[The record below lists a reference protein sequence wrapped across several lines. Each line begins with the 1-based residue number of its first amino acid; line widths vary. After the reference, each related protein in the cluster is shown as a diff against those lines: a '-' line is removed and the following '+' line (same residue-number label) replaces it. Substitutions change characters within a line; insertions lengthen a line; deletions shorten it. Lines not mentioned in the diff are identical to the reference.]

1 MTTVPHQKQA
11 EAGWSVA
18 ASAETYAIS
27 EWGQGYFAASERG
40 TIVVRPDRSKPQ
52 EIDLYELVEGLKL
65 RGIHTP
71 VLLRFTDLLDSRLRE
86 LKEAFGKAIADNEYA
101 GTYACVYPI
110 KVNQQRSLCE
120 EIRDFGGALGFG
132 LEAGSKP
139 ELLAVLGLT
148 ENRPNMPII
157 CNGFKDDEYVETVV
171 LAAKLGRRIVPVV
184 EQAVELDRIIE
195 QAERYQVR
203 PQIGVRIKPAAR
215 GAGRWESSG
224 GMRSKFGLQVSEVL
238 AAVEKLRSRGMLDC
252 LKLVH
257 FHVGS
262 QICDIRMLKNA
273 ISELAYTYTELRRLG
288 ATSLDMVDI
297 GGGLGVDYDGSQSSW
312 ASSVNYSMREYAS
325 DIVYRIK
332 AACDDA
338 KQPHPMILSES
349 GRAMAAY
356 SSVLI
361 TDVLGRSEF
370 PSDPDMAWVRRMIE
384 AEERSGQEIPQPV
397 IDLMTAYE
405 SFNGHEPLEI
415 FHDATTAREEA
426 IALFG
431 MGYMTLP
438 MRAVTERLFCA
449 IGKRVIDFAA
459 ADPDSAISDQI
470 GDLPEMLSD
479 IYFCNFSLF
488 QSLPDSWAIDQ
499 LFPICPIHRL
509 EEKPTRRGILADITC
524 DSDGQISKFCSIQG
538 EAIRKTLEL
547 HDVKEDE
554 PYYLGFFLVGAYQ
567 EVLGDL
573 HNLFGDTHAVHV
585 MLEDD
590 GTWSIGEVIEGDTVR
605 EVLGYLQFDPGD
617 LKRAMRRDVERA
629 VKENRMSVKESRALL
644 SFYENGLEGY
654 TYLE

>member
-1 MTTVPHQKQA
+1 MTTAPHQAKA
-11 EAGWSVA
+11 DSGWSVA
-18 ASAETYAIS
+18 DSAETYAIS
-27 EWGQGYFAASERG
+27 EWGQGYFAASEAG
-40 TIVVRPDRSKPQ
+40 TVVVRPDRDPARQ
-52 EIDLYELVEGLKL
+52 IDLHELVEGLRL

-71 VLLRFTDLLDSRLRE
+71 VLLRFSDLLDSRLRE
-86 LKEAFGKAIADNEYA
+86 LKDAFEQAIRDNEYQ
-101 GTYACVYPI
+101 GSYACVYPI
-110 KVNQQRSLCE
+110 KVNQQRALCE

-171 LAAKLGRRIVPVV
+171 LATKLGRRIIPVV
-184 EQAVELDRIIE
+184 EQAIELDRIIE
-195 QAERYQVR
+195 QAERYDVR
-203 PQIGVRIKPAAR
+203 PQIGVRIKPSAR

-238 AAVEKLRSRGMLDC
+238 SAIEKLRSRDMLDC
-252 LKLVH
+252 LRLVH

-273 ISELAYTYTELRRLG
+273 ISELAHTYAELRRLG
-288 ATSLDMVDI
+288 ASSLEMVDI

-325 DIVYRIK
+325 DVVYRIK

-338 KQPHPMILSES
+338 KQPHPMIISES

-356 SSVLI
+356 SSVLVV
-361 TDVLGRSEF
+361 DVLGRTEF
-370 PSDPDMAWVRRMIE
+370 PSDPDMEWIRRTIE
-384 AEERSGQEIPQPV
+384 SEQSSGQEIPQPV
-397 IDLMTAYE
+397 IDLINAYE

-415 FHDATTAREEA
+415 YHDATTAREEA

-431 MGYMTLP
+431 MGYMSLP
-438 MRAVTERLFCA
+438 MRAVTERLFWA
-449 IGKRVIDFAA
+449 IGKRVIDFAQ
-459 ADPDSAISDQI
+459 ADPQSAISDQI
-470 GDLPEMLSD
+470 GELPEMLSD

-509 EEKPTRRGILADITC
+509 DEKPLRRGILADITC

-538 EAIRKTLEL
+538 EEALKTLAL
-547 HDVKEDE
+547 HDLRDGE

-605 EVLGYLQFDPGD
+605 EVLSYLQFDPGD
-617 LKRAMRRDVERA
+617 LRRAMRRDAERA
-629 VKENRMSVKESRALL
+629 VREGRMSVKESRALL